1 MRIPVHQLKGKAPRR
16 EETPEDLF
24 AALLS
29 KTYDVSREK
38 SFSYTDAQGAK
49 QTMVMDIV
57 IPKHKMI
64 VEIQKKQDTKGIIAE
79 IARDKVARANGWTIC
94 RLSER
99 DARNE
104 DEFWQIKR
112 EIERSSK

>member
-29 KTYDVSREK
+29 KTYNVSRDK
-38 SFSYTDAQGAK
+38 AFDYTDAQGKK
-49 QTMVMDIV
+49 QTMTMGIV

-64 VEIQKKQDTKGIIAE
+64 VEIQQKQDTKGIIAE

-99 DARNE
+99 DARDE
-104 DEFWQIKR
+104 EEFWQVKR
-112 EIERSSK
+112 EIERSGK